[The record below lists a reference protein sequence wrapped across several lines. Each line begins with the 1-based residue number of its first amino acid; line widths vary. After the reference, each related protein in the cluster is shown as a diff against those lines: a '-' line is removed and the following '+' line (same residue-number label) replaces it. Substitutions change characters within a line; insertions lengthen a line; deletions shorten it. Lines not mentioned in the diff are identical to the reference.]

1 MEPDNDDFKLQDND
15 NIRKVIENEA
25 LVDAVLDYKLNF
37 EAFKSDECPPLDYG
51 PLPHVPF
58 GPNGGL
64 LRTKALKS
72 FCAEFKGKSAKEVLS
87 LCLTERDYWKPTG
100 SVLITEFGEL
110 QDIRYEIGSE
120 MSQLEHIEKPTLI
133 RFIRAD
139 DEKLLIGPARIQYDL
154 RELFNFF
161 YDSQLV
167 EEEDLNRAFN
177 KQLDR
182 LKNPVEE
189 SDTSERKNNLP
200 PPFFGDYKEDLVKIS
215 AGPTSSVNQHLLNDA
230 EKDRVLVVSGE
241 SGSGKSFFSA
251 FGVHKGVPRLYVA
264 LSEKDVDTFNKDN
277 MKEDEEEWLKHLTR
291 ILDFLENDKSCQ
303 DKYTAFQTARRKL
316 RTRRNNA
323 AWDVLKGAID
333 KLNDPNGVQLGE
345 WFDGRLQANPL
356 EEFLLV
362 VDEVGRSP
370 DVAHGLV
377 DGGLRKLQEALVANG
392 IAKKVGLVLC
402 GTSLDQL
409 SSTSSD
415 KKYLGSDPSM
425 SHVVIMEQTNL
436 CCPRRRR

>member
-1 MEPDNDDFKLQDND
+1 M
-15 NIRKVIENEA
+15 
-25 LVDAVLDYKLNF
+25 
-37 EAFKSDECPPLDYG
+37 
-51 PLPHVPF
+51 
-58 GPNGGL
+58 
-64 LRTKALKS
+64 T
-72 FCAEFKGKSAKEVLS
+72 
-87 LCLTERDYWKPTG
+87 
-100 SVLITEFGEL
+100 
-110 QDIRYEIGSE
+110 
-120 MSQLEHIEKPTLI
+120 
-133 RFIRAD
+133 
-139 DEKLLIGPARIQYDL
+139 
-154 RELFNFF
+154 
-161 YDSQLV
+161 
-167 EEEDLNRAFN
+167 
-177 KQLDR
+177 
-182 LKNPVEE
+182 
-189 SDTSERKNNLP
+189 RKNNLP
-200 PPFFGDYKEDLVKIS
+200 PPFFGEYKEDLVKIS

-264 LSEKDVDTFNKDN
+264 LSTEDVETFNKSSITR
-277 MKEDEEEWLKHLTR
+277 KTRKSGLQHLTR

-303 DKYTAFQTARRKL
+303 DKYIAFQTARRKL

-323 AWDVLKGAID
+323 AWEVLKGAID

-356 EEFLLV
+356 EKFLLV

-409 SSTSSD
+409 SSTLRD

-425 SHVVIMEQTNL
+425 SHVVRMEQTNVGKL
-436 CCPRRRR
+436 KNLLPSTESRWRLSWEDSFRKYT